1 LFETNVLITSLGKLR
16 EYVIN
21 AVLLSVSVVV
31 SFDVEITEVI
41 IKHSVIPDEVF
52 VAIFTQSVAIVH
64 HVVVD

>member
-1 LFETNVLITSLGKLR
+1 LR